1 MNDVQLVK
9 NSNGEGVFLI
19 MDGREKVG
27 EMVVSVDDKNI
38 TVYHTEV
45 ATSHEGKG
53 LAKKLLDEMV
63 AYARSQKLSVIPL
76 CPYVH
81 LQFKRHPDQY
91 ADIWNRSQEQE
102 DPS

>member
-1 MNDVQLVK
+1 MSDVQLVI
-9 NSNGEGVFLI
+9 NSKGHGAFIITEE
-19 MDGREKVG
+19 REKIA
-27 EMVVSVDDKNI
+27 EMVIAVDDKNV

-45 ATSHEGKG
+45 NTAYEGKG

-63 AYARSQKLSVIPL
+63 AYARSKNLLVIPL

-91 ADIWNRSQEQE
+91 ADIWNKSAEQ
-102 DPS
+102 DPA

>member
-1 MNDVQLVK
+1 MSDVQLVI
-9 NSNGEGVFLI
+9 NSKGHGAFII
-19 MDGREKVG
+19 MEGREKVA
-27 EMVVSVDDKNI
+27 EMVVAADDQNV

-45 ATSHEGKG
+45 DPAYEGKG
-53 LAKKLLDEMV
+53 IAKKLLDEMV
-63 AYARSQKLSVIPL
+63 AYARSKKLSVIAL

-91 ADIWNRSQEQE
+91 ADIWNRSAEQ

>member
-1 MNDVQLVK
+1 MNDVQLVI
-9 NSNGEGVFLI
+9 NSNGHGAFLI
-19 MDGREKVG
+19 MEGREKIG
-27 EMVVSVDDKNI
+27 EMVVAADDKNI

-45 ATSHEGKG
+45 DSAHEGKG

-63 AYARSQKLSVIPL
+63 AYARSKKLSVIPL

-91 ADIWNRSQEQE
+91 ADIWNKTEEQ
-102 DPS
+102 DLS